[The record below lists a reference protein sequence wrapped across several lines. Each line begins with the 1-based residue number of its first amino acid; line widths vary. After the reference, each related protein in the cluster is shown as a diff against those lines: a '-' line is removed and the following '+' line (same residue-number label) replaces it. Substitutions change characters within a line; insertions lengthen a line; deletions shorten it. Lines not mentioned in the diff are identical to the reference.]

1 MPRAGRG
8 RYIAIASASGA
19 AHVLVLT
26 LVALHSP
33 RLVAPPAQSGPPEA
47 IIPILIVPRLPP
59 PRASNGDQPSQIRL
73 HRRPQRFV
81 DKAYDVRPLIIPRAE
96 APRPAPAT
104 GPAITPAS
112 PPADAL
118 MLNARAALR
127 GRVGC
132 ANAAALGLSRA
143 EREACED
150 RLAAGARD
158 AEFQGLGLARGKL
171 DDLARAAARREA
183 DFRYKRGLPGPP
195 VPVPAGAGWD
205 AQRSPPK
212 GGPNMG
218 MGASSHDLGAEPLK
232 VPF

>member
-8 RYIAIASASGA
+8 RYIVIASASGA

-33 RLVAPPAQSGPPEA
+33 RLIAPPAQSGPPEA

-59 PRASNGDQPSQIRL
+59 TRATAGAKPAQIRL

-81 DKAYDVRPLIIPRAE
+81 DETSGVKPLVIPQVEVR
-96 APRPAPAT
+96 RPAPAADP
-104 GPAITPAS
+104 GATPA
-112 PPADAL
+112 PPAADAL
-118 MLNARAALR
+118 TLNARAALR

-132 ANAAALGLSRA
+132 ANATALGLSRA

-150 RLAAGARD
+150 RLAAGARE

-195 VPVPAGAGWD
+195 IPVPAGAGWD

-218 MGASSHDLGAEPLK
+218 MGASPEDLGAEPLK

>member
-1 MPRAGRG
+1 MAKVGR
-8 RYIAIASASGA
+8 RRNIAIASASVA

-33 RLVAPPAQSGPPEA
+33 RLIAPRTPSGPPIA

-59 PRASNGDQPSQIRL
+59 TRATTGDRPAPIRL

-81 DKAYDVRPLIIPRAE
+81 DETSDVTPLITPRAE
-96 APRPAPAT
+96 APRPAPAAAS
-104 GPAITPAS
+104 GVTPAP
-112 PPADAL
+112 PPANAL
-118 MLNARAALR
+118 TLNARAALR

-132 ANAAALGLSRA
+132 ANAAAVGLSRA

-150 RLAAGARD
+150 QLASGAKD
-158 AEFQGLGLARGKL
+158 APFQGLGLARGKAA
-171 DDLARAAARREA
+171 DLARAAAGREA

-212 GGPNMG
+212 GAPNMG

>member
-33 RLVAPPAQSGPPEA
+33 RLIAPPAQSGPPEA

-59 PRASNGDQPSQIRL
+59 TRATAGAKPTQIRL

-81 DKAYDVRPLIIPRAE
+81 DETSDVKPLIIPRAE

-104 GPAITPAS
+104 GPGVTPTP

-118 MLNARAALR
+118 TLNARAALR

-150 RLAAGARD
+150 RLAAGARE
-158 AEFQGLGLARGKL
+158 AEFQGLGLARGRL

-218 MGASSHDLGAEPLK
+218 MGASPEDLGAEPLK